1 MLKHIYV
8 PVDNSDYSNRA
19 VDLAVEIGRAVG
31 ARLTG
36 CHVYAARLH
45 DYRFKQME
53 YTLPEEYK
61 DENELERQRKI
72 HDSLIAMGLQLISD
86 SYLDVM
92 ARRAEEAGLGFE
104 RKMMDGKHYKALIE
118 DCQASDY
125 DLVVMGALGMG
136 AVKDSQLGSVTER
149 FVRKV
154 AVDTLVVRNADPLKD
169 QQGAIVVGLDGSPQS
184 FHGLKLGIAL
194 AKALHRPLHAVAV
207 YDPYLHYAMFN
218 GIVGVL
224 NEKASKIF
232 RFKEQEQLHE
242 EIIDTGLAKIY
253 QSHLEIGRKLAA
265 EDGVDLAITLLD
277 GKCFEKILTFARKE
291 QPWLL
296 ILGRVGVHSDA
307 DEVDLGS
314 NTENLLRLAP
324 CNVLVT
330 GGRFYPPLDVKAE
343 EIISWT
349 EEAEARMERVPP
361 QVAGV
366 ARTAL
371 LRYAIEQGHTVITN
385 KVIDE
390 AMAIFMP
397 TRMAEKMQI
406 LAEDLAVAQLRAEE
420 QRATA
425 ICSVCGYTV
434 KGPES
439 RGDVPGV
446 PGRCRKVPDR
456 LARGGGGHRQPGGRG
471 GRGRVDAGGHRQVV
485 GGGPGRPA
493 GGHRRVPE
501 APRQGARG
509 EVRPLR
515 RIPVITCQL
524 ALPLIEDTV
533 GRDKL
538 GAGWDTLLAKTTFEA
553 AAPPTTTSGESTFTW
568 TEEATARLNRVPAG
582 FMRDMTREEVERV
595 ASAKGASTIDLA
607 VCEEGIGHARE
618 TMNEVIAGYVSNK
631 KPSVSAGVRR
641 GCRRQPRTLSYTAY
655 SVSWNLTQRC
665 NLECA
670 HCYMSASG
678 GRTCG
683 ES

>member
-61 DENELERQRKI
+61 DESELERQRKI

-92 ARRAEEAGLGFE
+92 ARRAQEAGLSFE

-149 FVRKV
+149 FIRKV
-154 AVDTLVVRNADPLKD
+154 TTDTLVVRNPDALKD

-194 AKALHRPLHAVAV
+194 AKALQRPVQAVAV

-265 EDGVDLAITLLD
+265 EDGVDLSITLLD

-296 ILGRVGVHSDA
+296 IVGRVGVHSEEH
-307 DEVDLGS
+307 EVDLGS

-349 EEAEARMERVPP
+349 EEAEARMGRVPL
-361 QVAGV
+361 QVSGV

-406 LAEDLAVAQLRAEE
+406 LAEDLAVATLRAEE

-434 KGPES
+434 KGPNPVVTCPVCSADPSKFQMVSREVVEAIASQEGGVAEEES
-439 RGDVPGV
+439 MPGV
-446 PGRCRKVPDR
+446 TVKWSAD
-456 LARGGGGHRQPGGRG
+456 ARDALREVTDAYLR
-471 GRGRVDAGGHRQVV
+471 RRAKARV
-485 GGGPGRPA
+485 
-493 GGHRRVPE
+493 E
-501 APRQGARG
+501 KYARS
-509 EVRPLR
+509 R

-538 GAGWDTLLAKTTFEA
+538 GAGWDTLLAKTSFEA
-553 AAPPTTTSGESTFTW
+553 AAPPAPSTADGALRW
-568 TEEATARLNRVPAG
+568 TAEATARLDRVPAG
-582 FMRDMTREEVERV
+582 FMRDMTREEIERV
-595 ASAKGASTIDLA
+595 ATEKAVTTIDLA

-618 TMNEVIAGYVSNK
+618 TMNEVIAGYISQK
-631 KPSVSAGVRR
+631 KPR
-641 GCRRQPRTLSYTAY
+641 
-655 SVSWNLTQRC
+655 
-665 NLECA
+665 
-670 HCYMSASG
+670 
-678 GRTCG
+678 
-683 ES
+683 

>member
-1 MLKHIYV
+1 MYRHIYV
-8 PVDNSDYSNRA
+8 PVDNSEHSNRA
-19 VDLAVEIGRAVG
+19 IDLAVELGRALG

-61 DENELERQRKI
+61 DEQELERQRKI
-72 HDSLIAMGLQLISD
+72 HDSLIAMGLQLISN

-92 ARRAEEAGLGFE
+92 AGKAETAGLAFQGKTF
-104 RKMMDGKHYKALIE
+104 DGKHYKALI
-118 DCQASDY
+118 DDVGASDY
-125 DLVVMGALGMG
+125 DLVIMGALGMG

-149 FVRKV
+149 FVRRMTT
-154 AVDTLVVRNADPLKD
+154 DTLVVRNHDALRD

-184 FHGLKLGIAL
+184 FQGLKIGIAL
-194 AKALHRPLHAVAV
+194 AKGLGRPLHAVAV

-253 QSHLEIGRKLAA
+253 QSHLEIGRKLAGD
-265 EDGVDLAITLLD
+265 DGVDLAITLLD

-296 ILGRVGVHSDA
+296 ILGRIGVHSEEH
-307 DEVDLGS
+307 EVDLGS

-324 CNVLVT
+324 CNVLLT

-343 EIISWT
+343 EIIAWT

-361 QVAGV
+361 QVKGV

-406 LAEDLAVAQLRAEE
+406 LAEDVAVARLRAE
-420 QRATA
+420 QAAVTA

-434 KGPES
+434 KGPNPVVTCPVCRATADKFQIVSRDVVEAIATQEGGIEEEES
-439 RGDVPGV
+439 LPGV
-446 PGRCRKVPDR
+446 AVKWSAD
-456 LARGGGGHRQPGGRG
+456 AR
-471 GRGRVDAGGHRQVV
+471 DALR
-485 GGGPGRPA
+485 
-493 GGHRRVPE
+493 
-501 APRQGARG
+501 
-509 EVRPLR
+509 EVTDAYLR
-515 RIPVITCQL
+515 RRAKARVEKYARSKKIPVITCAL
-524 ALPLIEDTV
+524 ALPIIEDTV

-538 GAGWDTLLAKTTFEA
+538 GAGWDTLLAKTRFEPA
-553 AAPPTTTSGESTFTW
+553 EAPSPDQPGAFTW
-568 TEEATARLNRVPAG
+568 TEEATARLGRVPAG
-582 FMRDMTREEVERV
+582 FMRDMTREEIEKV
-595 ASAKGASTIDLA
+595 AAAKGVGTVDLA
-607 VCEEGIGHARE
+607 VCEEGIGHARQL
-618 TMNEVIAGYVSNK
+618 MNEVIAGYVSTK
-631 KPSVSAGVRR
+631 T
-641 GCRRQPRTLSYTAY
+641 PR
-655 SVSWNLTQRC
+655 
-665 NLECA
+665 
-670 HCYMSASG
+670 
-678 GRTCG
+678 
-683 ES
+683 

>member
-1 MLKHIYV
+1 MYRHIYV
-8 PVDNSDYSNRA
+8 PVDNSEHSNRA
-19 VDLAVEIGRAVG
+19 IDLAVELGQALG

-61 DENELERQRKI
+61 DEQELERQRKI

-92 ARRAEEAGLGFE
+92 ANKARAAGLAFAA
-104 RKMMDGKHYKALIE
+104 KTFDGKHYKALI
-118 DCQASDY
+118 DDATASDY
-125 DLVVMGALGMG
+125 DLVIMGALGMG

-149 FVRKV
+149 FVRRI
-154 AVDTLVVRNADPLKD
+154 ATDTLVVRNHDALRD

-184 FHGLKLGIAL
+184 FQGLKIGVAL
-194 AKALHRPLHAVAV
+194 AKALGRPLQAVAV

-224 NEKASKIF
+224 SEKASKIF

-265 EDGVDLAITLLD
+265 DEGVDLGITLLD
-277 GKCFEKILTFARKE
+277 GKCFEKILTYARKE

-296 ILGRVGVHSDA
+296 ILGRIGVHSD
-307 DEVDLGS
+307 EQELELGS

-324 CNVLVT
+324 CNVLLT

-343 EIISWT
+343 EIIAWT

-361 QVAGV
+361 QVKGV

-406 LAEDLAVAQLRAEE
+406 LAEDVAVARLRAD
-420 QRATA
+420 QAAVTA

-434 KGPES
+434 KGPHPVVSCPVCRATADRFQVVSREVVEAIATQEGGVEEEES
-439 RGDVPGV
+439 LPGV
-446 PGRCRKVPDR
+446 AVKWSAD
-456 LARGGGGHRQPGGRG
+456 ARDALREVADAYLR
-471 GRGRVDAGGHRQVV
+471 RRAKARV
-485 GGGPGRPA
+485 
-493 GGHRRVPE
+493 E
-501 APRQGARG
+501 KYARSK
-509 EVRPLR
+509 
-515 RIPVITCQL
+515 RIPVITCAL

-538 GAGWDTLLAKTTFEA
+538 GAGWDTLLAKTRFEPA
-553 AAPPTTTSGESTFTW
+553 EAPAPGQPGAFVW
-568 TEEATARLNRVPAG
+568 TEDATARLNRVPAG
-582 FMRDMTREEVERV
+582 FMRDMTREEIEKV
-595 ASAKGASTIDLA
+595 AVAKGVGAIDLA
-607 VCEEGIGHARE
+607 LCEEGIGHARQL
-618 TMNEVIAGYVSNK
+618 MNEVIAGYVSTK
-631 KPSVSAGVRR
+631 T
-641 GCRRQPRTLSYTAY
+641 PR
-655 SVSWNLTQRC
+655 
-665 NLECA
+665 
-670 HCYMSASG
+670 
-678 GRTCG
+678 
-683 ES
+683 

>member
-1 MLKHIYV
+1 MFKHICV

-19 VDLAVEIGRAVG
+19 IDLAVELGRACG

-36 CHVYAARLH
+36 IHVYAAGLH

-53 YTLPEEYK
+53 YTLPDEYK
-61 DENELERQRKI
+61 DEHELERQRKI

-86 SYLDVM
+86 SYLDVI
-92 ARRAEEAGLGFE
+92 ARRAEAAGLAFE
-104 RKMMDGKHYKALIE
+104 RKMVDGKHYKVLVE
-118 DCQASDY
+118 DCLASDY

-149 FVRKV
+149 FVRRVPK
-154 AVDTLVVRNADPLKD
+154 DTLVVRNADRLSGS
-169 QQGAIVVGLDGSPQS
+169 QGAIVVGLDGSPQS
-184 FHGLKLGIAL
+184 FHGLKLGISLARAL
-194 AKALHRPLHAVAV
+194 GRPLRAVAV

-265 EDGVDLAITLLD
+265 EDGVDLALTLLD
-277 GKCFEKILTFARKE
+277 GKCFEQMLTFARKE
-291 QPWLL
+291 APWLL
-296 ILGRVGVHSDA
+296 VLGRIGVHSDET
-307 DEVDLGS
+307 EVDLGS

-324 CNVLVT
+324 CNVLLT
-330 GGRFYPPLDVKAE
+330 GGKFYPPLDVRAE
-343 EIISWT
+343 EIIAWT

-361 QVAGV
+361 QVKGV

-397 TRMAEKMQI
+397 TRMAERMQI
-406 LAEDLAVAQLRAEE
+406 LAEDVAVARLRAES
-420 QRATA
+420 QPATA

-434 KGPES
+434 KGPNPVVTCPVCRAAADKFQIISKETVEAIAAQEGGIEEEES
-439 RGDVPGV
+439 MPGV
-446 PGRCRKVPDR
+446 QVKWSAD
-456 LARGGGGHRQPGGRG
+456 AR
-471 GRGRVDAGGHRQVV
+471 DALREVTD
-485 GGGPGRPA
+485 A
-493 GGHRRVPE
+493 YLRRR
-501 APRQGARG
+501 AKARI
-509 EVRPLR
+509 EKYARSR

-524 ALPLIEDTV
+524 ALPMIEETV
-533 GRDKL
+533 GREKL
-538 GAGWDTLLAKTTFEA
+538 GAGWDTLLAKTKFEPA
-553 AAPPTTTSGESTFTW
+553 EMPSAPAPAGGGTGFGW
-568 TEEATARLNRVPAG
+568 TDEATARLNRVPAG

-595 ASAKGASTIDLA
+595 AGAKGVTTIDLA

-631 KPSVSAGVRR
+631 KPR
-641 GCRRQPRTLSYTAY
+641 
-655 SVSWNLTQRC
+655 
-665 NLECA
+665 
-670 HCYMSASG
+670 
-678 GRTCG
+678 
-683 ES
+683 

>member
-1 MLKHIYV
+1 
-8 PVDNSDYSNRA
+8 
-19 VDLAVEIGRAVG
+19 
-31 ARLTG
+31 
-36 CHVYAARLH
+36 
-45 DYRFKQME
+45 ME
-53 YTLPEEYK
+53 YTLPDEYK
-61 DENELERQRKI
+61 DEQELERQRKI

-92 ARRAEEAGLGFE
+92 DRKATEAGLAFQ
-104 RKMMDGKHYKALIE
+104 RKMMDGKHYKALV
-118 DCQASDY
+118 DDARAADY

-149 FVRKV
+149 FIRKV
-154 AVDTLVVRNADPLKD
+154 TTDTLIVRNADPLRD

-184 FHGLKLGIAL
+184 FNGLKLGIAL
-194 AKALHRPLHAVAV
+194 AKALGRPLHAVAV

-265 EDGVDLAITLLD
+265 EDGIDLAITLLD
-277 GKCFEKILTFARKE
+277 GKCFEKMLTFARKE
-291 QPWLL
+291 QPWLM
-296 ILGRVGVHSDA
+296 ILGRVGVHSEEG
-307 DEVDLGS
+307 EVDLGS

-324 CNVLVT
+324 CNVLLT

-361 QVAGV
+361 QVKGV

-397 TRMAEKMQI
+397 TRMAETMQI
-406 LAEDLAVAQLRAEE
+406 MAEDLAVAQLRKAE
-420 QRATA
+420 QAATA

-434 KGPES
+434 RGPRAVVACPVCKAGPEKFEVITREVVEAIAAEEGGVAEEES
-439 RGDVPGV
+439 MPGV
-446 PGRCRKVPDR
+446 TVKWSAE
-456 LARGGGGHRQPGGRG
+456 ARDALREVTDAYLR
-471 GRGRVDAGGHRQVV
+471 RRAKARV
-485 GGGPGRPA
+485 
-493 GGHRRVPE
+493 E
-501 APRQGARG
+501 KYARSK
-509 EVRPLR
+509 

-524 ALPLIEDTV
+524 ALPMIEETV
-533 GRDKL
+533 GREKL
-538 GAGWDTLLAKTTFEA
+538 GSGWDTLLAKTRFEPA
-553 AAPPTTTSGESTFTW
+553 AMPAVADANGSAFAW
-568 TEEATARLNRVPAG
+568 TDEATARLNRVPAG

-595 ASAKGASTIDLA
+595 AAEKGVTTIDLA

-631 KPSVSAGVRR
+631 KPR
-641 GCRRQPRTLSYTAY
+641 
-655 SVSWNLTQRC
+655 
-665 NLECA
+665 
-670 HCYMSASG
+670 
-678 GRTCG
+678 
-683 ES
+683 

>member
-1 MLKHIYV
+1 MYQHIYV
-8 PVDNSDYSNRA
+8 PVDNSEHSNRA
-19 VDLAVEIGRAVG
+19 IDVAVELGRAFG

-61 DENELERQRKI
+61 DEQELERQRKI

-92 ARRAEEAGLGFE
+92 ERKAAEAGLPFV
-104 RKMMDGKHYKALIE
+104 RKMFDGKHYKVLI
-118 DCQASDY
+118 DDARGADY

-149 FVRKV
+149 FVRRV
-154 AVDTLVVRNADPLKD
+154 TTDTLVIRNHDALRD
-169 QQGAIVVGLDGSPQS
+169 QQGAIVVGVDGSPQS
-184 FHGLKLGIAL
+184 FHGLRIGMAL
-194 AKALHRPLHAVAV
+194 AKATGRPLHAVGV

-224 NEKASKIF
+224 SEKASKIF

-253 QSHLEIGRKLAA
+253 QSHLEIARKLAA
-265 EDGVDLAITLLD
+265 DEGLDLAITLLD
-277 GKCFEKILTFARKE
+277 GKCFEKILGFARKE

-296 ILGRVGVHSDA
+296 ILGRVGVHSDEH
-307 DEVDLGS
+307 EVDLGS

-324 CNVLVT
+324 CNVLLT
-330 GGRFYPPLDVKAE
+330 GGKYYPPLDVKAE
-343 EIISWT
+343 EIIAWT

-361 QVAGV
+361 QVKGV

-406 LAEDLAVAQLRAEE
+406 LAEDVAVASLRAE
-420 QRATA
+420 QQPVTA

-434 KGPES
+434 KGPNPVVTCPVCRAGSDRFQVVSREVVETIARQEGGIEEEES
-439 RGDVPGV
+439 LPGV
-446 PGRCRKVPDR
+446 QVKWSAD
-456 LARGGGGHRQPGGRG
+456 AR
-471 GRGRVDAGGHRQVV
+471 DALREV
-485 GGGPGRPA
+485 GDA
-493 GGHRRVPE
+493 Y
-501 APRQGARG
+501 
-509 EVRPLR
+509 LR
-515 RIPVITCQL
+515 RRAKARVEKYARSKKIPVITLAL
-524 ALPLIEDTV
+524 ALPMVEETV

-538 GAGWDTLLAKTTFEA
+538 GAGWDTLLARTRFEPARAPVADEGA
-553 AAPPTTTSGESTFTW
+553 AVAW
-568 TEEATARLNRVPAG
+568 TEEAVARLNRVPAG
-582 FMRDMTREEVERV
+582 FMRDMTREEVEKV
-595 ASAKGASTIDLA
+595 AAARGVRLIDLA
-607 VCEEGIGHARE
+607 LCEDGIGNARQL
-618 TMNEVIAGYVSNK
+618 MNEVIAGYVSDK
-631 KPSVSAGVRR
+631 KPR
-641 GCRRQPRTLSYTAY
+641 
-655 SVSWNLTQRC
+655 
-665 NLECA
+665 
-670 HCYMSASG
+670 
-678 GRTCG
+678 
-683 ES
+683 

>member
-1 MLKHIYV
+1 MFKHIYV
-8 PVDNSDYSNRA
+8 PVDNSDHSNRA
-19 VDLAVEIGRAVG
+19 IDLGVELGKAFG

-61 DENELERQRKI
+61 DETELERQRKI

-86 SYLDVM
+86 SYLDVIG
-92 ARRAEEAGLGFE
+92 RKAEEAGLAFD
-104 RKMMDGKHYKALIE
+104 RKMVDGKHYKALIE
-118 DCQASDY
+118 DAQAAGY

-149 FVRKV
+149 FVRRV
-154 AVDTLVVRNADPLKD
+154 TADTLIVRNHDPLKD
-169 QQGAIVVGLDGSPQS
+169 QQGGIVVGLDGSPQS
-184 FHGLKLGIAL
+184 FHGLKIGIAL
-194 AKALHRPLHAVAV
+194 ARALGRPLQAVAV

-277 GKCFEKILTFARKE
+277 GKCFEKVLTFARKE

-296 ILGRVGVHSDA
+296 ILGRVGVHSD
-307 DEVDLGS
+307 ETEKDLGS

-324 CNVLVT
+324 CNVLLT

-361 QVAGV
+361 QVKGV

-371 LRYAIEQGHTVITN
+371 LRYAIEQGHTVVTN

-397 TRMAEKMQI
+397 TRMAERMQI
-406 LAEDLAVAQLRAEE
+406 LAEDVAIAQLRAET
-420 QRATA
+420 QPATA

-434 KGPES
+434 KGPNPVVACPVCKATADKFQVISKEAVEAIATQEGGIEAEES
-439 RGDVPGV
+439 LPGV
-446 PGRCRKVPDR
+446 QVKWSAE
-456 LARGGGGHRQPGGRG
+456 AR
-471 GRGRVDAGGHRQVV
+471 DALR
-485 GGGPGRPA
+485 
-493 GGHRRVPE
+493 
-501 APRQGARG
+501 
-509 EVRPLR
+509 EVTDAYLR
-515 RIPVITCQL
+515 RRAKARVEKYARSRKIPVITCQL
-524 ALPLIEDTV
+524 ALPMIEETV
-533 GRDKL
+533 GREKL
-538 GAGWDTLLAKTTFEA
+538 GAGWDTLLARTKFEPA
-553 AAPPTTTSGESTFTW
+553 DLPGASTRGESAGFGW

-595 ASAKGASTIDLA
+595 AAAKGVTTIDLA

-631 KPSVSAGVRR
+631 KPR
-641 GCRRQPRTLSYTAY
+641 
-655 SVSWNLTQRC
+655 
-665 NLECA
+665 
-670 HCYMSASG
+670 
-678 GRTCG
+678 
-683 ES
+683 

>member
-1 MLKHIYV
+1 MYKHIYV

-19 VDLAVEIGRAVG
+19 IDLAVELGTALG

-36 CHVYAARLH
+36 SHVYAARLH

-72 HDSLIAMGLQLISD
+72 HDSLIAMGLQLISE

-92 ARRAEEAGLGFE
+92 KVKAEAARLPFTA
-104 RKMMDGKHYKALIE
+104 KMMDGKHYKALI
-118 DCQASDY
+118 DDTAASDY
-125 DLVVMGALGMG
+125 DLVIMGALGMG

-154 AVDTLVVRNADPLKD
+154 SRDTLIVRSHDGLKD
-169 QQGAIVVGLDGSPQS
+169 AQGAIVVCVDGSPQS
-184 FHGLKLGIAL
+184 FQGLQIGIAL
-194 AKALHRPLHAVAV
+194 SKALNRPVQAIGV

-265 EDGVDLAITLLD
+265 EHGVDLSITLLD

-296 ILGRVGVHSDA
+296 IMGRVGVHSD
-307 DEVDLGS
+307 EQETDLGS
-314 NTENLLRLAP
+314 NTENLMRLAP
-324 CNVLVT
+324 CNVLLT
-330 GGRFYPPLDVKAE
+330 GGKFYPPLDVKAE
-343 EIISWT
+343 EIIAWT

-361 QVAGV
+361 QVKGV

-406 LAEDLAVAQLRAEE
+406 LAEDVAVARLRVDN
-420 QRATA
+420 QPATA
-425 ICSVCGYTV
+425 ICSICGYTV
-434 KGPES
+434 KGPNAVVTCPVCKAAPEKFQVISKDVVEAIAAQEGGIEEEES
-439 RGDVPGV
+439 MPGV
-446 PGRCRKVPDR
+446 QVKWSAD
-456 LARGGGGHRQPGGRG
+456 AR
-471 GRGRVDAGGHRQVV
+471 DALR
-485 GGGPGRPA
+485 
-493 GGHRRVPE
+493 
-501 APRQGARG
+501 
-509 EVRPLR
+509 EVSDAYLR
-515 RIPVITCQL
+515 RRAKARVEKYARSKKIPVITCQL
-524 ALPLIEDTV
+524 ALPMIEETV

-538 GAGWDTLLAKTTFEA
+538 GAGWDTLLARTRFEPAEA
-553 AAPPTTTSGESTFTW
+553 AATPTTASPYTW
-568 TEEATARLNRVPAG
+568 TEDATGRLNRVPAG
-582 FMRDMTREEVERV
+582 FMRDMTREEVEKV
-595 ASAKGASTIDLA
+595 AAAKNVSVIDLA

-618 TMNEVIAGYVSNK
+618 TMNEVISGYISQK
-631 KPSVSAGVRR
+631 KPR
-641 GCRRQPRTLSYTAY
+641 
-655 SVSWNLTQRC
+655 
-665 NLECA
+665 
-670 HCYMSASG
+670 
-678 GRTCG
+678 
-683 ES
+683 